1 MTGVEV
7 SVLIVSYN
15 TAELTVGCLDSLR
28 EQTRN
33 TSYEVIVVD
42 NASTDS
48 SAARIRAAFP
58 DIEVVDSGTNLGFGR
73 AVNLAAERA
82 KGEYLLLLNPDT
94 VVLDDALGALLA
106 FARAH
111 PEHGIYGGRTL
122 RPDGTLD
129 PSSCW
134 GVPTLWSLVCFGL
147 GLSTWRKGSAL
158 FDPESLGGWRRDSV
172 REVGVVTGC
181 LLLVRRSVFGALGG
195 FDPRYFMYGEDAD
208 LSVRARRADW
218 RPVITPDAT
227 VIHHVG
233 ASSARRS
240 DKMIMVMRAKV
251 TFVRDHFEPGARRR
265 SALALLTLGVAVR
278 ATLAVLTGWL
288 QAVKTVKAT
297 KSLKAEKKVEKSV
310 ETASGRTAPTADAW
324 VGVWKARREWQPGY
338 PPAPVT
344 GKRPATG

>member
-1 MTGVEV
+1 MGVDV

-15 TAELTVGCLDSLR
+15 TADLTVRCLESLH
-28 EQTRN
+28 EQTRG

-48 SAARIRAAFP
+48 SATRIRAAFG
-58 DIEVVDSGTNLGFGR
+58 DIEVVESATNLGFGR

-111 PEHGIYGGRTL
+111 PGHGIYGGRTV
-122 RPDGTLD
+122 RPDGALD

-134 GVPTLWSLVCFGL
+134 GVPTLWSLACFGL

-158 FDPESLGGWRRDSV
+158 FDPESLGGWPRDSV

-181 LLLVRRSVFGALGG
+181 LLLVPRQVFAALGG
-195 FDPRYFMYGEDAD
+195 FDSRYFMYGEDAD
-208 LSVRARRADW
+208 LSVRARRAGW

-240 DKMIMVMRAKV
+240 DKMIMVMRAKI
-251 TFVRDHFEPGARRR
+251 TFVRDHFRPGTSQTA
-265 SALALLTLGVAVR
+265 ALGLLTLGVAVR
-278 ATLAVLTGWL
+278 AGLAVLAGRL
-288 QAVKTVKAT
+288 
-297 KSLKAEKKVEKSV
+297 
-310 ETASGRTAPTADAW
+310 GRTSPTADAW
-324 VGVWKARREWQPGY
+324 VGVWKARGEWQPGY
-338 PPAPVT
+338 PSVSANGERT
-344 GKRPATG
+344 AAA